1 MEDRKIFIFKDEM
14 FLISEYFNIN
24 DNLLMLRNFLINIIN
39 EEYNFLNK
47 ENIINENEEN
57 NILIKTIISLNKSN
71 DFIIK
76 LKTKNTIILKKKYK
90 YKDINQNYINET
102 KEYKIVKG
110 YSLNNNELIAIKI
123 ISKLLKDNINLY
135 NKEILNVKDIN
146 ENKILTKILDNFEDN
161 DNYYIIFEYYE
172 SNIFDLAKYQQLDI
186 YEIQYIM
193 IQLNKGFKFLYEFKI
208 FDYEIE
214 PKNILIKKINDDF
227 EYKIA
232 YFINSNIFSNEDKI
246 NFIPEFYKKKEN
258 NNKYLLWCIGNL
270 LYYLSTGKFLKLQS
284 NKEKI
289 EINDI
294 DNIRNEHLI
303 DLIKKL
309 LVDDDKKI
317 NYLEY
322 FDHQFFKIDDDDKK
336 INLFEDFDQ
345 QSFKIDDNITNIIK
359 NELKIKNLK
368 NEFINNP
375 NECINPNHLI
385 KFKSNPLEFNGILHF
400 KKKISHSNNCIYFI
414 TFKKYLIFSSN
425 QNLIIFNLK
434 TFDIIKEY
442 ENILDGPM
450 RYIKYYQKGKKDLI
464 ILSTTNGNVTIFD
477 FCENNLNLNCIFN
490 LKYNN
495 ERIFINAIIMLTYNN
510 IDYIITSDYYTRNL
524 QVYDIFGKCVNDNF
538 CEDEECVIYLKHYFS
553 VKSNKHYII
562 KHTIETVRSY
572 YFENGEQYHIY
583 SKLFAY
589 NCIIKLINDEEYIF
603 LPDNESSAL
612 FIFDFNEDYNL
623 IKKISIQNKY
633 IINSVLMWNENII
646 ISGSNDGLLHFF
658 DINKENEIK
667 IIKVKYNKNIYFL
680 DKIKIDNKEYFI
692 FQDKDNKNINIQIW
706 TGPNIDL

>member
-1 MEDRKIFIFKDEM
+1 MEERKIFIFKDEM

-24 DNLLMLRNFLINIIN
+24 DNLLILRNFLINIIN

-110 YSLNNNELIAIKI
+110 YRLNNNELIAIKI

-135 NKEILNVKDIN
+135 NKEILNIKDIN

-309 LVDDDKKI
+309 LVDDDKK
-317 NYLEY
+317 N
-322 FDHQFFKIDDDDKK
+322 K
-336 INLFEDFDQ
+336 
-345 QSFKIDDNITNIIK
+345 
-359 NELKIKNLK
+359 
-368 NEFINNP
+368 
-375 NECINPNHLI
+375 
-385 KFKSNPLEFNGILHF
+385 
-400 KKKISHSNNCIYFI
+400 
-414 TFKKYLIFSSN
+414 
-425 QNLIIFNLK
+425 
-434 TFDIIKEY
+434 
-442 ENILDGPM
+442 
-450 RYIKYYQKGKKDLI
+450 
-464 ILSTTNGNVTIFD
+464 LS
-477 FCENNLNLNCIFN
+477 
-490 LKYNN
+490 
-495 ERIFINAIIMLTYNN
+495 
-510 IDYIITSDYYTRNL
+510 
-524 QVYDIFGKCVNDNF
+524 
-538 CEDEECVIYLKHYFS
+538 
-553 VKSNKHYII
+553 
-562 KHTIETVRSY
+562 
-572 YFENGEQYHIY
+572 
-583 SKLFAY
+583 
-589 NCIIKLINDEEYIF
+589 
-603 LPDNESSAL
+603 
-612 FIFDFNEDYNL
+612 
-623 IKKISIQNKY
+623 
-633 IINSVLMWNENII
+633 
-646 ISGSNDGLLHFF
+646 
-658 DINKENEIK
+658 
-667 IIKVKYNKNIYFL
+667 
-680 DKIKIDNKEYFI
+680 
-692 FQDKDNKNINIQIW
+692 
-706 TGPNIDL
+706 